1 MSGAFSLEMDD
12 FELLVTAMV
21 DYGEGAEEIVTD
33 VIHESGDL
41 IYRHIDPLIHPSG
54 RTFKG
59 HASGAQGSQWQRYDT
74 GEKLAITVAANS
86 SRRYLY
92 FPDDGANTVHH
103 AGNQQFML
111 RGAEEAA
118 PEIIYKGIEALIE
131 NFERS

>member
-1 MSGAFSLEMDD
+1 MSAMFALEGDD
-12 FELLVTAMV
+12 FDQLVSAMA
-21 DYGEGAEEIVTD
+21 DYGEGAVDIVSD
-33 VIHESGDL
+33 VIHDSGDL
-41 IYRHIDPLIHPSG
+41 IYEQIDPLIHPSG
-54 RTFKG
+54 RTYKG

-74 GEKLAITVAANS
+74 DEKLAITVAANS